1 MVLYECIICNFSTD
15 KKTNYIR
22 HTKTK
27 KHKKKSNIDIGIE
40 NIKKK
45 KNVNHVNQN
54 VNRNYKCPNC
64 NSCFTTR
71 QAKSRHIKQ
80 NRCKINK
87 DDSVSFTEY
96 KELMTNMMNKLLEQ
110 KDKYSRDMLEEK
122 EKSNQ
127 MTLKLLE
134 SKGIVYNK
142 QIKDSFNV
150 NNTNYV
156 LQFYNYNDADSMNS
170 IIEKFKLTKDEYV
183 RAALTSTYQG
193 ALLEKA
199 DKVIIEP
206 YMKIEEKRPI
216 HTVDSYRQKALYK
229 DDNHHKWTQNP
240 DTTLKDCF
248 DNFHKSAIEQRDK
261 IILENQNY
269 VPESNEDDLY
279 KQIYFI
285 PTEKK
290 EKDNIHKKAAEYV
303 HNETKINKSILDNS
317 CEIIKI

>member
-1 MVLYECIICNFSTD
+1 MVIYNCNYCDFNTD
-15 KKTNYIR
+15 KKTNYDR

-27 KHKKKSNIDIGIE
+27 KHRKKTLTINGYKHNNKNG
-40 NIKKK
+40 
-45 KNVNHVNQN
+45 NVNHVN
-54 VNRNYKCPNC
+54 RNFECPHC
-64 NSCFTTR
+64 NKNFTTR

-80 NRCKINK
+80 NICKSNENE
-87 DDSVSFTEY
+87 SVSFTEY
-96 KELMTNMMNKLLEQ
+96 KDLMMNMMNKLLDQ
-110 KDKYSRDMLEEK
+110 KDKYSRDMLKEK

-127 MTLKLLE
+127 ITLKLLE
-134 SKGIVYNK
+134 SKGNVYNK
-142 QIKDSFNV
+142 NSFNV

-170 IIEKFKLTKDEYV
+170 IIEKFKLTKDEYL
-183 RAALTSTYQG
+183 RATLTSTYQG

-229 DDNHHKWTQNP
+229 DDKHHKWTQNP

-248 DNFHKSAIEQRDK
+248 DTFHESAIEQRDK

-285 PTEKK
+285 PTDKK
-290 EKDNIHKKAAEYV
+290 EKENVHKKVTEYV
-303 HNETKINKSILDNS
+303 HNETKINKSIMTNDCN
-317 CEIIKI
+317 IIKI

>member
-1 MVLYECIICNFSTD
+1 MVIYNCDYCDFNTD
-15 KKTNYIR
+15 KKTNYDR

-27 KHKKKSNIDIGIE
+27 KH
-40 NIKKK
+40 IKKTLTINGYENNHK
-45 KNVNHVNQN
+45 NSNVNHVNRN
-54 VNRNYKCPNC
+54 VNRNFECPHC
-64 NSCFTTR
+64 NRNFTTR

-80 NRCKINK
+80 NICKSNENE
-87 DDSVSFTEY
+87 SVSFTEY
-96 KELMTNMMNKLLEQ
+96 KDLMMNMMNKLLDQ
-110 KDKYSRDMLEEK
+110 KDKYSRDMLQEK

-127 MTLKLLE
+127 ITLKLLE
-134 SKGIVYNK
+134 SKGNVYNK
-142 QIKDSFNV
+142 NSFNV

-170 IIEKFKLTKDEYV
+170 IIEKFKLTKDEYL
-183 RAALTSTYQG
+183 RATLTSTYQG

-229 DDNHHKWTQNP
+229 DDKHHKWTRNP

-248 DNFHKSAIEQRDK
+248 DTFHESAIKQRDK

-285 PTEKK
+285 PTDKK
-290 EKDNIHKKAAEYV
+290 EKENVHKKVTEYV
-303 HNETKINKSILDNS
+303 HNETKINKSIMTDDCN
-317 CEIIKI
+317 IIKI

>member
-1 MVLYECIICNFSTD
+1 MVLYNCKYCNFQTD
-15 KKTNYIR
+15 KKTNYDR

-27 KHKKKSNIDIGIE
+27 KHQRNIMAINGV
-40 NIKKK
+40 KK
-45 KNVNHVNQN
+45 KNVNHVNPN
-54 VNRNYKCPNC
+54 VNRNFECPHC
-64 NSCFTTR
+64 NSYFTTR

-80 NRCKINK
+80 NRCHSKRNEE
-87 DDSVSFTEY
+87 SVSFTEY
-96 KELMTNMMNKLLEQ
+96 KELMHNMMNKLLEQ
-110 KDKYSRDMLEEK
+110 KDKYSRDMLQEK

-127 MTLKLLE
+127 ITLKLLE
-134 SKGIVYNK
+134 NKGNIYNK

-170 IIEKFKLTKDEYV
+170 IIEKFRLTKDEYKH
-183 RAALTSTYQG
+183 AALNSTYQG

-216 HTVDSYRQKALYK
+216 HTVDCYRQKALYK
-229 DDNHHKWTQNP
+229 DDKHQKWTPNP

-248 DNFHKSAIEQRDK
+248 NKFHESAIEQRDK
-261 IILENQNY
+261 IILENQDY

-285 PTEKK
+285 PTDKK
-290 EKDNIHKKAAEYV
+290 EKESVHKKVAEHV
-303 HNETKINKSILDNS
+303 HNETKINKSILDTN
-317 CEIIKI
+317 CDIIKI